1 MSSPIAPAAGRRDA
15 ANQGAKPAP
24 ATPRRRA
31 RSGPT
36 RDEQKQERAKA
47 LLDAAWEVFCELGY
61 EKLKIE
67 DVADRAG
74 YSRQPVYTLFGDKQ
88 TLFFELQTRATK
100 QVMDLLFAYLQP
112 GTSLRQLLTGLAQT
126 VAAQLNSNKPTHGE
140 RLFIVSQIIALSRPD
155 LAAKL
160 QQQARRVIDE
170 IARMI
175 RLSPLAEGEALRS
188 SPEVI
193 ATHLA
198 AHING
203 LTTVQYQTGEH
214 HVTADELRDLFLF
227 FAFKNP

>member
-1 MSSPIAPAAGRRDA
+1 MSSPVAPPAARRDA
-15 ANQGAKPAP
+15 TPATPKKPA
-24 ATPRRRA
+24 APRRRA
-31 RSGPT
+31 GSGPT
-36 RDEQKQERAKA
+36 REDMKRQRAEE
-47 LLDAAWEVFCELGY
+47 LLDAAWAVFCEIGY
-61 EKLKIE
+61 EKLTIE

-112 GTSLRQLLTGLAQT
+112 GVRLRELLGALAQT
-126 VAAQLNSNKPTHGE
+126 VAAQLNSNKPPHGE
-140 RLFIVSQIIALSRPD
+140 HLFIVSQTIAMSRPD

-160 QQQARRVIDE
+160 QHQARRVIDE

-198 AHING
+198 AQING
-203 LTTVQYQTGEH
+203 LTTVQYQTGER
-214 HVTADELRDLFLF
+214 HVSAHELRDLFVF
-227 FAFKNP
+227 FAFKKP